1 MTPERSERNEENV
14 TLMLTI
20 IRANLAAWNKSGAK
34 IAYDACDE
42 DLQTLIRAKLTVGEK
57 KTLGLVAMSE
67 IDHVQFALKTLM
79 RRRESEAYGKPYKV
93 DAKKLNHNARAMATY
108 QMLTA

>member
-1 MTPERSERNEENV
+1 MTPERMERNEENA

-20 IRANLAAWNKSGAK
+20 IRANLAAWNKDGAK

-42 DLQTLIRAKLTVGEK
+42 DLQTLVRSRLTVGEK
-57 KTLGLVAMSE
+57 KTLGIVAMGE
-67 IDHVQFALKTLM
+67 IDHVQFALKTM
-79 RRRESEAYGKPYKV
+79 VRRREAEAYGKTYNV
-93 DAKKLNHNARAMATY
+93 DALKLNHNARAMATY